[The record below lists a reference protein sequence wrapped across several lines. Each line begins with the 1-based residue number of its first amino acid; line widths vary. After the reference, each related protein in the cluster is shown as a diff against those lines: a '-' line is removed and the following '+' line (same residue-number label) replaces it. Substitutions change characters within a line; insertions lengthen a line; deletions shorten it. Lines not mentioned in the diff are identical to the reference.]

1 MPETYH
7 VPDDEARALFENEDV
22 EDVAS
27 DLHEVLSSNTV
38 DDMVDAARRG
48 LTRLTLKDKGS
59 VNHDRKSKSLRERW
73 LTKEP
78 KPVQPA
84 NSVPAPEVKVS
95 ADTTDYLNLK
105 LCSKG

>member
-7 VPDDEARALFENEDV
+7 VPDDEARALFENEDIQ
-22 EDVAS
+22 DVAS
-27 DLHEVLSSNTV
+27 DFYEVLSTNTV
-38 DDMVDAARRG
+38 DDMADAARRG